1 MAAEDAMKR
10 RLTGAKDSRGP
21 QGIAARGSNVYN
33 GGSAAATTGGGPG
46 IGRPPTNPGAGAMA
60 GGVSAS
66 QGAGTPNT
74 PFSMGDIVA
83 KYNQMQSPQLPQTQP
98 AAPITGLPAPSNGM
112 DQTGMMAGG
121 MNPNTSISGQGD
133 TGNNAGQAPQAA
145 GGVPQ
150 DGVPLGPGMA
160 PNPMMGNP
168 QSLLAAM
175 QRKLGGGI

>member
-1 MAAEDAMKR
+1 MAVEDAMKR
-10 RLTGAKDSRGP
+10 RLTGMKDSRGP

-46 IGRPPTNPGAGAMA
+46 IGRPPSAPSDPAMGGNPPP
-60 GGVSAS
+60 S
-66 QGAGTPNT
+66 QGSGPLG
-74 PFSMGDIVA
+74 MGDIVA

-168 QSLLAAM
+168 QNLLAAM